1 MLDINMKYI
10 INSDIVIRGIGDK
23 YWALNVKDGKQFRL
37 NSTSYSI
44 MNAFRDVTTLDAV
57 VDLIVKEYNVNRM
70 RVVNDCAEIIP
81 FAVEKQLLKEVKS

>member
-1 MLDINMKYI
+1 MLDLNRKYI

-57 VDLIVKEYNVNRM
+57 VDLIVKEYKITN
-70 RVVNDCAEIIP
+70 
-81 FAVEKQLLKEVKS
+81 LY

>member
-1 MLDINMKYI
+1 MLDLNRKYI

-70 RVVNDCAEIIP
+70 RVVNDCEEIIP